1 MCRVLSALASS
12 GSDSSSLGS
21 SRAAKSSLKMSVVDA
36 GDFSKIE
43 NWSMDPD
50 KFSNRVSSLTN
61 ESCQFLKGKER
72 KQSTTIMSLAD
83 LLV

>member
-1 MCRVLSALASS
+1 
-12 GSDSSSLGS
+12 
-21 SRAAKSSLKMSVVDA
+21 MSVVDA

-61 ESCQFLKGKER
+61 ESCQFLKGEENTQVIFLISR
-72 KQSTTIMSLAD
+72 VNSMARYRCMESRRAKQNAPD
-83 LLV
+83 